1 MIGTIAVIREK
12 GKEAAI
18 VSSRELSDRYA
29 AFFNYVSEKRIC
41 FTGYDQVIQDEK
53 DRQER
58 MHHVFLYL
66 KELGQKIDEKN
77 RTFIADY
84 DTTIEAIFG
93 PHPDSPFGPD
103 VVTPVNV
110 IKTMESLKYELP
122 VQEGNNHLRFSFI
135 DWLFNKAKDKTE
147 YEVVTTYEFEIPY
160 EEVPYNNLLHK

>member
-12 GKEAAI
+12 GKETSIISA
-18 VSSRELSDRYA
+18 RELSDKYA

-53 DRQER
+53 DRKER

-66 KELGQKIDEKN
+66 KELGQKTDEKN
-77 RTFIADY
+77 RTFITDY
-84 DTTIEAIFG
+84 NTAIEAIFG
-93 PHPDSPFGPD
+93 PHPDCPFDQSGISPI
-103 VVTPVNV
+103 NV
-110 IKTMESLKYELP
+110 IRTMESLKYELP
-122 VQEGNNHLRFSFI
+122 VQEGNNYLRFSFA

-160 EEVPYNNLLHK
+160 EEVPYDNLLHK

>member
-29 AFFNYVSEKRIC
+29 AFFNYVSEKKIC

-77 RTFIADY
+77 RTFITDY
-84 DTTIEAIFG
+84 DATKKTIFS
-93 PHPDSPFGPD
+93 PHPDCPFDQSGIS
-103 VVTPVNV
+103 PVNV
-110 IKTMESLKYELP
+110 IRTMESLKYELP
-122 VQEGNNHLRFSFI
+122 VQEGNNYLRFSFA

-160 EEVPYNNLLHK
+160 EEVPYDNLLHK